1 MKEKW
6 YGTDYNESLLDK
18 EAQINRWTKCMQGDS
33 EWATQVFLPK
43 KNPFVATDFTLRE
56 KVKTESVE
64 GDVAV
69 KAVPQLIEY
78 ITTEVTEV
86 VEEVEDEIVV
96 TTDDVKVVVEAETET
111 GKEADK
117 EGDDEEGEEEE
128 EEEPGGQLPVPAG
141 KVWTTRYC

>member
-1 MKEKW
+1 
-6 YGTDYNESLLDK
+6 
-18 EAQINRWTKCMQGDS
+18 MQGDS

-56 KVKTESVE
+56 KVKTETVE
-64 GDVAV
+64 GEVAV

-86 VEEVEDEIVV
+86 VEEEDVVV
-96 TTDDVKVVVEAETET
+96 TTDDVKVVVEAEAET

-117 EGDDEEGEEEE
+117 EGDDEDIGN
-128 EEEPGGQLPVPAG
+128 GWCRLH
-141 KVWTTRYC
+141 R

>member
-64 GDVAV
+64 GEVGV

-86 VEEVEDEIVV
+86 EEEEDVVV
-96 TTDDVKVVVEAETET
+96 TTDDVKVVVEAEVVVVHSSQIEQVMSSQVRS
-111 GKEADK
+111 
-117 EGDDEEGEEEE
+117 
-128 EEEPGGQLPVPAG
+128 GQVYGWESQPM
-141 KVWTTRYC
+141 T